1 MDNSKKD
8 KNYSEK
14 IIKDLTIIFN
24 NTKDLK
30 KDDLKIDSLLCDSI
44 LFRIIQ
50 ISESS
55 EKLSEN
61 FKSKFPNIP
70 WRAIKGLRNKIV
82 HEYGNINVEIIYK
95 TIKDDIPMLLKTMI
109 ASLNFWLIIFV
120 FVTIEFQLLF
130 LVVL

>member
-109 ASLNFWLIIFV
+109 ASLNF
-120 FVTIEFQLLF
+120 
-130 LVVL
+130 